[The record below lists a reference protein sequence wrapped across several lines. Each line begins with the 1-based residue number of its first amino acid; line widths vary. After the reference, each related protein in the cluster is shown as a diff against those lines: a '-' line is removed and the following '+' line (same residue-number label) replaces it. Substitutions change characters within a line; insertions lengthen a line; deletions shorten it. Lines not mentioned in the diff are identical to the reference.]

1 MVDRKDK
8 RPLPMLSALS
18 AKKGDKLLA
27 KSIDKMSGKI
37 DSRLRM
43 SNAFLKDISEILKSQ
58 QTEMARQFQ
67 VNKEAMARQTAAAA
81 LKDAADKKKAK
92 KEKEGTT
99 IRGGIS
105 RGAQSGIGGILGGIG
120 SGLGLLSKFVAIGGG
135 LAALGIG
142 IGGFLTGLAVGEKAI
157 NFLGDGS
164 GIKKLLTN
172 VGEGLNAF
180 DGQSLAALGVALG
193 TSVLLTTVT
202 KQPVGFKNATGMTM
216 MGLGIGGFMAGL
228 VAAGDITGFEGKVFK
243 EQAKNIAS
251 GLNDFE
257 SLKASTVA
265 GLTVLA
271 TLGGLAGGE
280 EGVGKTMYRTAGMG
294 LAGFGLGAF
303 MAGLVAAGD
312 ITGFDGKIFAA
323 QAKNIASGL
332 RDFESLSGT
341 TKAGITILA
350 TLGALPG
357 KAGKG
362 GGLPGAA
369 TEVWRSAGM
378 GLAGFGIGAFMTG
391 ITAAGDYSGF
401 DGSTFATQAKNISD
415 GLSYFTGGQLAG
427 LTALMVVGGLFG
439 RSPMGAVGLGF
450 ASIGM
455 GIMGF
460 GIGAF
465 MGGIAAGAEKAISW
479 TKADGSGMKKMM
491 INIAEGL
498 ESFDKVDGANLKD
511 VGRGMK
517 GLGAGMLAL
526 LVESGI
532 SKSANVLQN
541 SWDKVIGWFRGDDDK
556 GKKKNEGK
564 FDKIIEELGAF
575 NGADFSGIK
584 DMARLELG
592 ESLGSI
598 GEGISKFSK
607 LSVDTPQLDE
617 FINGPLHNLFAYA
630 KDDKVITRMDKMG
643 IAIGN
648 VAEAFTKFNDVDLQ
662 QVGMFSFENFS
673 KDFARGASA
682 MDTALNGGLYKDW
695 WSSTSIDVKTG
706 LMNNLDNIEKASKC
720 LKSLNDIV
728 NGNDQINPKIEDL
741 KKGSADTGSKGN
753 IVNYNSIDRS
763 VNTND
768 QRQYNYPSNS
778 VVSISSGGGISTSPK
793 PQ

>member
-1 MVDRKDK
+1 MVDRRDK
-8 RPLPMLSALS
+8 QPLPMLSALS

-135 LAALGIG
+135 IAALGIG

-180 DGQSLAALGVALG
+180 DGKSLVALG
-193 TSVLLTTVT
+193 LAIGGSALFTAVK
-202 KQPVGFKNATGMTM
+202 KQPIGFKNATGMTM
-216 MGLGIGGFMAGL
+216 IGLGIGGFMAGM
-228 VAAGDITGFEGKVFK
+228 VAAGDITGFEGKEFAA
-243 EQAKNIAS
+243 QSKNIVS
-251 GLNDFE
+251 GLKDFE
-257 SLKASTVA
+257 SLDA
-265 GLTVLA
+265 
-271 TLGGLAGGE
+271 
-280 EGVGKTMYRTAGMG
+280 
-294 LAGFGLGAF
+294 
-303 MAGLVAAGD
+303 
-312 ITGFDGKIFAA
+312 
-323 QAKNIASGL
+323 
-332 RDFESLSGT
+332 T
-341 TKAGITILA
+341 TKAGIGILA
-350 TLGALPG
+350 GLGAIG
-357 KAGKG
+357 DVKGGGKG
-362 GGLPGAA
+362 GVGSGL
-369 TEVWRSAGM
+369 WRTTKM

-391 ITAAGDYSGF
+391 IATAGDISKF
-401 DGSTFATQAKNISD
+401 DGSTFAAQAKNISTGLNYFTGTQLAGLTTMMVAGGLFGSSGAGVVGVGFASVSMGLVGFGIGAFMTGIASAGDISKFDGGVFKTQAKNISD
-415 GLSYFTGGQLAG
+415 GLNYFSNAQLAG
-427 LTALMVVGGLFG
+427 LTALMVTGGLFG
-439 RSPMGAVGLGF
+439 STVVGTIGVGF

-455 GIMGF
+455 GLIGF

-491 INIAEGL
+491 VNIAEGL

-526 LVESGI
+526 LVESGV

-648 VAEAFTKFNDVDLQ
+648 VAEAFNKFNDVDLQ
-662 QVGMFSFENFS
+662 KVGMFSFENFS

-706 LMNNLDNIEKASKC
+706 LMDNIDNIDKASKC

-728 NGNDQINPKIEDL
+728 NGNDKIDPKIEDL
-741 KKGSADTGSKGN
+741 NNKSAATGGKGN